1 VAKASWRPKLDED
14 GNIVV
19 TERLKKPF
27 RKCTH
32 VELKYSKVNHA
43 LYSIRLFAPAQKRVS
58 DEDALAEVEA
68 MADALATKFSGK
80 LSVEC
85 CLNTSELK
93 KRYVQ
98 MIANSFQKL
107 EVKAHKG
114 NIEKRG
120 VLKGTTAA
128 RPERGWAFSV
138 TLTDRAMQ
146 VYGAESP
153 KTNKAV
159 ADDIDA
165 L

>member
-1 VAKASWRPKLDED
+1 
-14 GNIVV
+14 
-19 TERLKKPF
+19 
-27 RKCTH
+27 
-32 VELKYSKVNHA
+32 
-43 LYSIRLFAPAQKRVS
+43 
-58 DEDALAEVEA
+58 
-68 MADALATKFSGK
+68 
-80 LSVEC
+80 
-85 CLNTSELK
+85 LNTSELK

-98 MIANSFQKL
+98 MIPNSFQKL
-107 EVKAHKG
+107 EVKAHKD